1 MDRRRIT
8 IQSHRRIMEQKKN
21 MIGKLLRT
29 TLCTGGAFE
38 NMIIKADWEEICYTV
53 KVNGMDSREEIL
65 QQRIEFVKFKDNP
78 NPIGVRVTEELALLY
93 GQLYAQN

>member
-1 MDRRRIT
+1 
-8 IQSHRRIMEQKKN
+8 

-38 NMIIKADWEEICYTV
+38 NMIIKADWAEICYTV